1 MPNVGDIGP
10 NFALSNQ
17 EDQIIILDRLTSR
30 NAAVVVCFLPQA
42 GAPGCTREASGFRDL
57 MAEFTARNIAVVA
70 ITSSKPGEV
79 AQFARENKLNFDVV
93 SDPTQRTLQEWGA
106 LRGDTAAR
114 MTFIVNSKG
123 FISHFFP
130 RVDVFKH
137 AGEVLA
143 LFGAAP
149 TTAASAAPAPAAPVA
164 APPASPSPTDASPVA
179 AVSVPSSAGELIA
192 QAARATLSLLL
203 AHQQG
208 GGSIPADVQALCAR
222 IANPSSRS

>member
-1 MPNVGDIGP
+1 MPNVGDVGP

-30 NAAVVVCFLPQA
+30 HAAVVVCFLPQA

-57 MAEFTARNIAVVA
+57 MAEFTARNIAIVA
-70 ITSSKPGEV
+70 ITSSKQAEV

-114 MTFIVNSKG
+114 TTFIVNSKG
-123 FISHFFP
+123 FISHTFP

-149 TTAASAAPAPAAPVA
+149 ATAAPAIPPAAAPTAPTAAS
-164 APPASPSPTDASPVA
+164 PSDASPVV
-179 AVSVPSSAGELIA
+179 AVSIPSSTGDLIV

-208 GGSIPADVQALCAR
+208 GGSIPADVQSLCAR
-222 IANPSSRS
+222 IANPQARS